1 MPFRVR
7 WEKGRIVALNS
18 YHFFY
23 DTFLRYCKMRKII
36 KRGYLAITL
45 LLSMPAICQEMVLIP
60 PELSAHTVTR
70 DVTEYTAR
78 EQALI
83 AIIGDKENQQM
94 PLLADD
100 FEVWSDKSRDWQSKD
115 DWLKTARQQTNFN
128 IRNLSVRQMDDF
140 AIVNFLLETTD
151 RQDKKRSTQFVV
163 DIWRQSTNKLSVRY
177 ISDVE
182 PSVQLNPIDRK
193 F

>member
-1 MPFRVR
+1 
-7 WEKGRIVALNS
+7 
-18 YHFFY
+18 
-23 DTFLRYCKMRKII
+23 MRKVI

-45 LLSMPAICQEMVLIP
+45 LLSMPAICQEMVLMP

-94 PLLADD
+94 LLLADD

-115 DWLKTARQQTNFN
+115 DWLKTARQQANFN

-151 RQDKKRSTQFVV
+151 RQGKKRSTQFVV

-177 ISDVE
+177 ISDVAS
-182 PSVQLNPIDRK
+182 SVQLNPTDRK

>member
-1 MPFRVR
+1 
-7 WEKGRIVALNS
+7 
-18 YHFFY
+18 
-23 DTFLRYCKMRKII
+23 MRKII
-36 KRGYLAITL
+36 NRGYLAITL
-45 LLSMPAICQEMVLIP
+45 LLSMPAVCQEMVLMP
-60 PELSAHTVTR
+60 PELRAHTVTR
-70 DVTEYTAR
+70 DVTEYTSR

-83 AIIGDKENQQM
+83 AFIGDKENQQM

-115 DWLKTARQQTNFN
+115 DWLKAARQQINFN

-140 AIVNFLLETTD
+140 AIVNFLLETTA
-151 RQDKKRSTQFVV
+151 RLDKKRSTQFVV

-177 ISDVE
+177 ISNIG
-182 PSVQLNPIDRK
+182 PSIQLNPTDRQ

>member
-1 MPFRVR
+1 
-7 WEKGRIVALNS
+7 
-18 YHFFY
+18 
-23 DTFLRYCKMRKII
+23 MRKITN
-36 KRGYLAITL
+36 RGFLAISL
-45 LLSMPAICQEMVLIP
+45 LLSMPTICQEMVLMP
-60 PELSAHTVTR
+60 PELSAHAVTR
-70 DVTEYTAR
+70 DVTEYKSR

-83 AIIGDKENQQM
+83 AFIGDKENQQM

-115 DWLKTARQQTNFN
+115 DWLKTARQQANFN

-140 AIVNFLLETTD
+140 AIVNFLLESTD
-151 RQDKKRSTQFVV
+151 RLDKERSTQFVV

-182 PSVQLNPIDRK
+182 PSVQLNPTDRK